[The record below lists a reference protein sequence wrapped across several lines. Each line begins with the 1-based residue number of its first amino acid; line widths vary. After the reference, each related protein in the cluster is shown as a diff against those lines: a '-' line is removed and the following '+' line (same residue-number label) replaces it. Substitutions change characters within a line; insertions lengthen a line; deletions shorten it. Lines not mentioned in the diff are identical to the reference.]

1 MFKKP
6 ALTVYTIGHSTR
18 TVDELIELLK
28 AFQVT
33 LVIDVRT
40 VPHSRHNPQFNKETL
55 PYTLKR
61 NEIKYTHIPGIGG
74 LRRPIKDSANLAL
87 KNTGFQ
93 GYADFMQTKDF
104 TENLLSVIGL
114 ARENTVALMCSE
126 AMPSR
131 CHRNLIADALVIR
144 HIKVEHILGVDSCI
158 SHHLNELAQVEGTKI
173 TYPLYSKETPQRML
187 SDFASK

>member
-1 MFKKP
+1 
-6 ALTVYTIGHSTR
+6 
-18 TVDELIELLK
+18 VDEFVELLK
-28 AFQVT
+28 AFQVN

-40 VPHSRHNPQFNKETL
+40 VPHSKHNPQFNKETL

-61 NEIKYTHIPGIGG
+61 SDIKYTHIPAIGG
-74 LRRPIKDSANLAL
+74 LRRPSRDSVNLAL
-87 KNTGFQ
+87 NNTGFQ

-104 TENLLSVIGL
+104 TENLLSIIGL

-144 HIKVEHILGVDSCI
+144 HIKVEHILGVDSSF

-173 TYPLYSKETPQRML
+173 TYPLYSKETPQRSL